1 MRLMFQVGNVQKG
14 QILTVLLPFLSIKVY
29 FIKSLAKVTV
39 RTRWKT
45 LGAFNQL
52 LRIKSNNYFFQ

>member
-1 MRLMFQVGNVQKG
+1 MFQVGNIQKG
-14 QILTVLLPFLSIKVY
+14 QFLTVLLPFLSIKVY
-29 FIKSLAKVTV
+29 FIESLAKVTV
-39 RTRWKT
+39 RARWKT